1 MRKALSLI
9 SSLCAGS
16 KNRLKQFRSNLK
28 RNYDKRNFD
37 SKVYSLLRKYVRSS
51 WKKELTNTERYLR
64 NLRSSKDGKLFSQGV
79 KDYNK
84 LLAAG
89 QRFAEP
95 NHTYFGWNRH
105 YKEAKEFLIQQFKN
119 LNLRPLQYHN
129 DDDIVKALP
138 KLDTHAGFTYII
150 SGMKEKGENLEDIFA
165 RWTQEV
171 DDAIV
176 DGTFG
181 KPILPAVRTQGNGHA
196 FEEDGSF
203 TGDCDHKTRMVSM
216 VDLMV
221 IIAELIFAKPIQDHL
236 ATVSWYAGGKDLDG
250 GVSSIITGM
259 RMKYNEWVS
268 LDYSSFDQS
277 ISAWLIH
284 DVFDIIKSAFGV
296 LSPREEEI
304 FNLVEHDFIE
314 KDFVFGDE
322 IIHSVRGVPSG
333 SMFTQIVDSICNVL
347 VIMTYFYSKSVQG
360 QMIVM
365 GDDNLIYT
373 VKSIDVDDLADYLK
387 KNFGMT
393 VNSDKTKVG
402 HAFEPPTF
410 LSCEWWPEGRYREPH
425 EIIAKLLYPER
436 EREYHKGDV
445 HEEEVLWS
453 YILMYRVAMTKF
465 LNVEQFLADYPK
477 LRRSSLRTLGSQNLP
492 GLLKYLKEYSGGYW
506 SSFKVEQ
513 RAA

>member
-1 MRKALSLI
+1 MRKVLSIL
-9 SSLCAGS
+9 SSLSAGS
-16 KNRLKQFRSNLK
+16 KNRLKQFRSNLM

-37 SKVYSLLRKYVRSS
+37 SKVYGLLRKYVKPQ
-51 WKKELTNTERYLR
+51 WKEELTRTERYLR

-79 KDYNK
+79 KDYSK

-95 NHTYFGWNRH
+95 NHPYFGWNRH
-105 YKEAKEFLIQQFKN
+105 YKQAKEDLITYFSSRK
-119 LNLRPLQYHN
+119 LRPLQYHN
-129 DDDIVKALP
+129 DDDIVEALP
-138 KLDTHAGFTYII
+138 KQDTHAGFTYILT
-150 SGMKEKGENLEDIFA
+150 GMKEKGENLEDIYA

-171 DDAIV
+171 EDAV
-176 DGTFG
+176 NDGTFG

-221 IIAELIFAKPIQDHL
+221 IIAELVFAKPFQDFL
-236 ATVSWYAGGKDLDG
+236 AACPWYAGGKDLDK
-250 GVSSIITGM
+250 GVSNIITGM
-259 RMKYNEWVS
+259 KSRFNEWVS

-284 DVFDIIKSAFGV
+284 DVFDIIKSSFSD
-296 LSPREEEI
+296 LTEREEEI
-304 FNLVEHDFIE
+304 FNLIEHDFIE
-314 KDFVFGDE
+314 KDFIFGEE

-333 SMFTQIVDSICNVL
+333 SMFTQIVDSIANML
-347 VIMTYFYSKSVQG
+347 VIRTYMRSKGIRG

-365 GDDNLIYT
+365 GDDNLIYSKET
-373 VKSIDVDDLADYLK
+373 IDVDDLSTYLA
-387 KNFGMT
+387 KNFGMI
-393 VNSDKTKVG
+393 VNADKTKVG
-402 HAFEPPTF
+402 HVYEPPTF

-436 EREYHKGDV
+436 ERVYHKGDV

-453 YILMYRVAMTKF
+453 YVLAYRIGVMKF

-477 LRRSSLRTLGSQNLP
+477 LRRSSLRNLGSQNLP
-492 GLLKYLKEYSGGYW
+492 GLLKYLRDYSGGYW
-506 SSFKVEQ
+506 SSFKVAR